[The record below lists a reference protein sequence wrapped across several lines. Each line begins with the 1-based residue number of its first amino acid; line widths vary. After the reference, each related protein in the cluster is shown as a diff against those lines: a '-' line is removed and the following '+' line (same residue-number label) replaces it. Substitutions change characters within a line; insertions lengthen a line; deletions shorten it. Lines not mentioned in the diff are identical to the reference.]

1 MHGPGLGVV
10 RAIYQAPDAGVHQ
23 RPGAHGARFNCNKQF
38 AAFQTMVTNGC
49 TGFAQGD
56 DLGVGRWVGGGDI
69 PVPSPSHDPAVADDD
84 RSDRDFSGFESALGA
99 AQSFFH
105 PEFVCRRLAGGS
117 DGTLS

>member
-1 MHGPGLGVV
+1 
-10 RAIYQAPDAGVHQ
+10 
-23 RPGAHGARFNCNKQF
+23 
-38 AAFQTMVTNGC
+38 MVTNGC